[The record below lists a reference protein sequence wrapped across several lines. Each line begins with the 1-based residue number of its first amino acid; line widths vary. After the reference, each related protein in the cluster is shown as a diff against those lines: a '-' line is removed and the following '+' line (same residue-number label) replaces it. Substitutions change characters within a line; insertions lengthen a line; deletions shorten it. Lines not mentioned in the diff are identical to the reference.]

1 MTPCTNTVLVA
12 RVWDGITPVPRGPL
26 GQPSSPF
33 GPPSTQ
39 HHVRISKPVP
49 IQICLLLRTQGP
61 SQDGRPKSHCFH
73 HIPTHAALSRDRS
86 ASSAQQKAGGR
97 PPRPGAQE
105 GSAAIPEETLLFSS
119 VSSFSAPF
127 LSHPHP
133 NHQKV
138 QLALPSKDIQN
149 PTTSH
154 SLQCHHPG
162 PSHHHPLLSDDDYGR
177 LPDPG
182 SQVLLLNCKL
192 GMTHLLKP
200 CKASPFTPSKS
211 QSPQKWCAS
220 STWPHG
226 PTSSAITH
234 PCALRATTGTGHS
247 SLTAPPTG
255 KGARLH
261 QGSSPDN

>member
-1 MTPCTNTVLVA
+1 M
-12 RVWDGITPVPRGPL
+12 
-26 GQPSSPF
+26 
-33 GPPSTQ
+33 
-39 HHVRISKPVP
+39 
-49 IQICLLLRTQGP
+49 LLRTQGP

-86 ASSAQQKAGGR
+86 ASSAQQKAGGGPQGPELNKAAQQFQKR
-97 PPRPGAQE
+97 LYYFPRCHP
-105 GSAAIPEETLLFSS
+105 SMLPFSHTHIRTIKKSSWLF
-119 VSSFSAPF
+119 
-127 LSHPHP
+127 L
-133 NHQKV
+133 QKT
-138 QLALPSKDIQN
+138 SRIQ
-149 PTTSH
+149 
-154 SLQCHHPG
+154 
-162 PSHHHPLLSDDDYGR
+162 PLLTPCSATTQVQATTILSSDDDYGR

-211 QSPQKWCAS
+211 RSPQKWCAS
-220 STWPHG
+220 PTWPHG

-234 PCALRATTGTGHS
+234 PCALRAAMGTGHS